1 MKVMQKE
8 FGYVVVSLGGAPN
21 QYSISASQTNWEQPT
36 PPQGLVVSKSYFD
49 LAGLTMSEKTLFF
62 QTALVQQLGLP
73 TITSGAAGDFCNV
86 YDVMTSS
93 PMTDAELQ
101 LFPGN
106 ANFSGLGSAAT
117 TGLTFDQTIFAR
129 ARTYSLTVDLA
140 ASGYMPKISDHQLG
154 SLSPTASDR
163 IYCYRIVFITAAGT
177 NKDITIPP
185 ARYILSADA
194 KEEPEFEY
202 LMRLKRSYELQQSYD
217 ED

>member
-1 MKVMQKE
+1 VKVLQKE

-21 QYSISASQTNWEQPT
+21 QYSITSQQTNWEQPT
-36 PPQGLVVSKSYFD
+36 PPQGLVASKTYFD
-49 LAGLTMSEKTLFF
+49 LAGLTNREKTLFF
-62 QTALVQQLGLP
+62 QTALVQQNGLP
-73 TITSGAAGDFCNV
+73 TITSGAAGDFVNV

-101 LFPGN
+101 VFPGN
-106 ANFSGLGSAAT
+106 ANFSGLAPTAT

-163 IYCYRIVFITAAGT
+163 IYCYRIVFVNAAGT

-194 KEEPEFEY
+194 KEEAEYEY